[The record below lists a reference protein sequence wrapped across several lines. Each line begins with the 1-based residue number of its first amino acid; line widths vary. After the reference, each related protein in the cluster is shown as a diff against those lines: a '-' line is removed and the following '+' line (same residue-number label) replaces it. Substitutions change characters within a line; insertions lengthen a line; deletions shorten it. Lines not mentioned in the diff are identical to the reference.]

1 MPETITIDQ
10 IKTLIKEEKIQPS
23 TLFGR
28 DQLIDDPVMKGY
40 VEEERKIATSGE
52 YAHRKRTDE
61 KFDEEREKWDGEK
74 KKLEGEIKQLKT
86 EGAKVKASDLFRT
99 KMKERN
105 LDKTQ
110 TKFIEAEQ
118 PFFEPENIED
128 LDKEV
133 DQFMDNCL
141 EDFKKKAEIFGKKVE
156 EEPEKKGGGE
166 PAEETEGE
174 ENPFIPD

>member
-1 MPETITIDQ
+1 MTEKITIDE
-10 IKTLIKEEKIQPS
+10 IRELIKEEKIQPS
-23 TLFGR
+23 RLFG
-28 DQLIDDPVMKGY
+28 IDTLAEDPIVKGI
-40 VEEERKIATSGE
+40 VKEEVSNAVRPEL
-52 YAHRKRTDE
+52 AHRKRLD
-61 KFDEEREKWDGEK
+61 KRFVANEEEWEGEK
-74 KKLEGEIKQLKT
+74 KKLEAEIKQLKT

-156 EEPEKKGGGE
+156 EEPEKKVGGE